1 MKQWLPLLALTPM
14 AWAQC
19 PDTPSPHFDC
29 TSAGGN
35 TQITLFQNAELQW
48 DRFEVPAG
56 GSLNIS
62 SSGGIFSS
70 KHLTSG
76 LFQSSING
84 PVTADGAFTLVN
96 SAGIRLE
103 SGGRITAPSLT
114 LSTLPATGP
123 DSYQG
128 NRRSGQMLINGNLH
142 ATSENATLLSY
153 QTTLNGSV
161 TAPAGKVTLIS
172 TGSEVITGPNF
183 QRTGTP
189 AVESSARVT
198 TRRNLE
204 APVVEIYS
212 EGFIENSGRITGD
225 QIRLE
230 ATRVAHDD
238 RPGSL
243 ITTPNLIIVSN
254 DTLID
259 GPIVNPNDG
268 SNPGGISTTLGLPNL
283 AAGSFTGSQKTTLLP
298 TQFSASRLKSS
309 RVPSAVSQ
317 KAKAATNSQ
326 LATRGN
332 TPANPKKSAK
342 KSSFFGIVTTKK

>member
-1 MKQWLPLLALTPM
+1 MKPWLPLLALTPI

-19 PDTPSPHFDC
+19 PNSPSPHFDC

-48 DRFEVPAG
+48 DRFDVPAG

-62 SSGGIFSS
+62 SAGGLFSS

-76 LFQSSING
+76 LFPSSING
-84 PVTADGAFTLVN
+84 PITADGAFTLVN
-96 SAGIRLE
+96 TRGMRLE
-103 SGGRITAPSLT
+103 SGGSITAPSLT

-128 NRRSGQMLINGNLH
+128 NRRAGQMIINGNLH
-142 ATSENATLLSY
+142 ATTGNATLLAY
-153 QTTLNGSV
+153 QSTLNGSV
-161 TAPAGKVTLIS
+161 TAPAGKITLIS
-172 TGSEVITGPNF
+172 TGSEVITGPGF
-183 QRTGTP
+183 QRTGDPQTG
-189 AVESSARVT
+189 SDARVT
-198 TRRNLE
+198 ARRNLE
-204 APVVEIYS
+204 APIVEIYS
-212 EGFIENSGRITGD
+212 EGFIQNSGRIAGD
-225 QIRLE
+225 QVILQ
-230 ATRVAHDD
+230 ANTIAHDN
-238 RPGSL
+238 RPGS
-243 ITTPNLIIVSN
+243 IIITPNLTITPGSILEGSIL
-254 DTLID
+254 D
-259 GPIVNPNDG
+259 PNDG
-268 SNPGGISTTLGLPNL
+268 SNPGGISTTLGLPDI
-283 AAGSFTGSQKTTLLP
+283 ASGSFTGSQKTTLLP

-332 TPANPKKSAK
+332 TPAKPKTTAK